1 MANGWKAILSQVA
14 PTIATA
20 LGGPMAGG
28 VVKKLAGV
36 LLGKDDASE
45 AEVEKAVLA
54 ASPEVYEKLRLAEI
68 EYSKFI
74 ADNGIQLEK
83 LAVEDRS
90 NARAREIALRDWVPA
105 ALAITFNAAFFY
117 MLFALLRQAV
127 PTDNRD
133 AFNILL
139 GMLSGGMTTVLTYYF
154 GSSRGSERKTEMINA
169 K

>member
-1 MANGWKAILSQVA
+1 VA
-14 PTIATA
+14 PTIAQA
-20 LGGPMAGG
+20 LGGPMAQS
-28 VVKKLAGV
+28 VVKKLAGA
-36 LLGKDDASE
+36 LLGKEDASE
-45 AEVEKAVLA
+45 AEVEKAVLQ
-54 ASPEVYEKLRLAEI
+54 ASPEVYERLRVAEI
-68 EYSKFI
+68 EFSKFI
-74 ADNGIQLEK
+74 AETGIQLEK
-83 LAVEDRS
+83 LSVEDRA

-105 ALAITFNAAFFY
+105 ALALTFNAAFFY